1 MQTSSFPFSTVGI
14 AGLGLIGATLAKA
27 VRINTGCT
35 VFADDI
41 DDSVLYRAEDDGL
54 ISGRLVN
61 ERIGECDL
69 FLLALY
75 PGDAVSWL
83 RRHAP
88 AIRKGAVVVDCC
100 GVKGVV
106 CAPLE
111 ALAREKGFT
120 FIGCHPMAGLHMSGF
135 AYAAADLFKKASFV
149 MCPADDVPYGKV
161 KLISELFRSLGFSN
175 IQMSTPEEHDLII
188 AYTSQLCHIVSN
200 CFVKNEAASIH
211 AGFSAGSYRDL
222 TRVAKLNEQMWTELF
237 FDNRGNL
244 LAQLDEYLANL
255 TEYRDALAADD
266 RERVRALLREGRL
279 RKEAI
284 DGDSYRN

>member
-1 MQTSSFPFSTVGI
+1 MDIGVV
-14 AGLGLIGATLAKA
+14 GLGLIGGSVAKA
-27 VRINTGCT
+27 VKAYTPHR
-35 VFADDI
+35 VFAYDRDDAVME
-41 DDSVLYRAEDDGL
+41 DASSRGAVDRPLTRENLPRCDVL
-54 ISGRLVN
+54 I
-61 ERIGECDL
+61 
-69 FLLALY
+69 LALY
-75 PGDAVSWL
+75 PAACIEYVRENADRIS
-83 RRHAP
+83 P
-88 AIRKGAVVVDCC
+88 ETVVVDCC

-106 CAPLE
+106 CGPLE

-135 AYAAADLFKKASFV
+135 AYATADLFKKASFV

-161 KLISELFRSLGFSN
+161 KLISGLFRSLGFAN
-175 IQMSTPEEHDLII
+175 IQISTPAEHDLII

-237 FDNRGNL
+237 LDNRENL
-244 LAQLDEYLANL
+244 LAQRDEYIMNL
-255 TEYRDALAADD
+255 TKYREALSDED
-266 RERVRALLREGRL
+266 REALRSLLREGRL